1 MCYTESEKII
11 LNTYNSLQSIKGTA
25 KNTGYSWNKVVKT
38 LSSNGYVLS
47 ETHAEILNKFENGR
61 IIEQIA
67 KEMSLNEKTVQAYI
81 PRIRPV
87 YNEELS
93 ENAIRIRK
101 CRINKK
107 NKSQGENYE

>member
-61 IIEQIA
+61 TIEQIA
-67 KEMSLNEKTVQAYI
+67 KEMSLNEKT
-81 PRIRPV
+81 V

>member
-1 MCYTESEKII
+1 M
-11 LNTYNSLQSIKGTA
+11 G
-25 KNTGYSWNKVVKT
+25 
-38 LSSNGYVLS
+38 
-47 ETHAEILNKFENGR
+47 
-61 IIEQIA
+61 
-67 KEMSLNEKTVQAYI
+67 LNEKTVQAHI